1 MPRCPPGMICFPN
14 SFGIFS
20 IPSAVLVT
28 IIIIVIGLTLWSQ
41 SQSRPIFILPG
52 EGKGQGKGSQDQ
64 QAPISIINQ
73 VETGDDRYSR
83 SPEAERVWDTPPD
96 YSRIPSASKPF
107 NIPTQGVPESYQSM
121 GIVKTTDGTL
131 LPLYGRRCISSRERY
146 NYYSRTDSYNPLPIP
161 VHMQGRDCQDQVG
174 CPELF
179 NGDQVRLAT
188 LDQMGEVTIYRVRD
202 ISR

>member
-14 SFGIFS
+14 SFGLFS
-20 IPSAVLVT
+20 IPSATLVG
-28 IIIIVIGLTLWSQ
+28 IILIVIALAMWSQ
-41 SQSRPIFILPG
+41 NYYRHIVVLQ
-52 EGKGQGKGSQDQ
+52 GQQGSQ
-64 QAPISIINQ
+64 QAPVNIINQ

-96 YSRIPSASKPF
+96 LSRIPSASKPF

-121 GIVKTTDGTL
+121 GIVKITDGKL

-146 NYYSRTDSYNPLPIP
+146 NYYTRTDSYNPLPIP
-161 VHMQGRDCQDQVG
+161 VQMQGRDCQDQVG

-179 NGDQVRLAT
+179 NGDQVRLST
-188 LDQMGEVTIYRVRD
+188 LDQTGEVTIYRVRD
-202 ISR
+202 IIR

>member
-14 SFGIFS
+14 SFGLFS
-20 IPSAVLVT
+20 IPSATLFG
-28 IIIIVIGLTLWSQ
+28 IVFIAIGLAMWTHSHY
-41 SQSRPIFILPG
+41 QSRPIIVLQ
-52 EGKGQGKGSQDQ
+52 GQGSQA
-64 QAPISIINQ
+64 QAPVNVINQ

-121 GIVKTTDGTL
+121 GIVKTPDGKL

-146 NYYSRTDSYNPLPIP
+146 NYYTRTDSYNPLPIP
-161 VHMQGRDCQDQVG
+161 VYMQGRDCQDQVG

-179 NGDQVRLAT
+179 NGDQVRLST

>member
-1 MPRCPPGMICFPN
+1 MWTH
-14 SFGIFS
+14 SHY
-20 IPSAVLVT
+20 
-28 IIIIVIGLTLWSQ
+28 
-41 SQSRPIFILPG
+41 QSRPVFVLQ
-52 EGKGQGKGSQDQ
+52 GQGSQAQ
-64 QAPISIINQ
+64 SPPINVINQ

-121 GIVKTTDGTL
+121 GIVKTEDGKL

-146 NYYSRTDSYNPLPIP
+146 NYYTRTDSYNPLPIP
-161 VHMQGRDCQDQVG
+161 VIMQGRDCQDQVG

-179 NGDQVRLAT
+179 NGDKVKLAT

>member
-14 SFGIFS
+14 SFGLFS
-20 IPSAVLVT
+20 IPSATLISILV
-28 IIIIVIGLTLWSQ
+28 IVVALAIWSQ
-41 SQSRPIFILPG
+41 NYYKPIILLQGQS
-52 EGKGQGKGSQDQ
+52 K
-64 QAPISIINQ
+64 QAPVNVINQ

-96 YSRIPSASKPF
+96 LSRIPSASKPF
-107 NIPTQGVPESYQSM
+107 NIPTQGVPETYQSM
-121 GIVKTTDGTL
+121 GIVKTTDGKL

-161 VHMQGRDCQDQVG
+161 LIMQGRDCQDQVG

-179 NGDQVRLAT
+179 NGDRVQIPS
-188 LDQMGEVTIYRVRD
+188 LDQSGEVTIYRVRD

>member
-1 MPRCPPGMICFPN
+1 MPRCPPGMLCFPN
-14 SFGIFS
+14 SFGLFS
-20 IPSAVLVT
+20 IPSATLVGIVL
-28 IIIIVIGLTLWSQ
+28 IVIALAMWSH
-41 SQSRPIFILPG
+41 SNQSRPIVVLQ
-52 EGKGQGKGSQDQ
+52 GQGQGQA
-64 QAPISIINQ
+64 QAPPINVINQ

-96 YSRIPSASKPF
+96 YSRIPSSSKPF

-121 GIVKTTDGTL
+121 GIVKTPDGKL

-146 NYYSRTDSYNPLPIP
+146 NYYTRTDSYNPLPIP
-161 VHMQGRDCQDQVG
+161 VLMQGRDCQDQVG

-179 NGDQVRLAT
+179 NGDQVKLST

>member
-14 SFGIFS
+14 SFGLFS
-20 IPSAVLVT
+20 IPSATLVGIVL
-28 IIIIVIGLTLWSQ
+28 IVIALAMWSH
-41 SQSRPIFILPG
+41 SNQSRPIVVLQ
-52 EGKGQGKGSQDQ
+52 GQGSQ
-64 QAPISIINQ
+64 QAPVNVINQ

-121 GIVKTTDGTL
+121 GIVKTPDGKL

-146 NYYSRTDSYNPLPIP
+146 NYYTRTDSYNPLPIP
-161 VHMQGRDCQDQVG
+161 VYMQGRDCQDQVG

-179 NGDQVRLAT
+179 NGDQVRLST

>member
-20 IPSAVLVT
+20 VPSATLVGIVL
-28 IIIIVIGLTLWSQ
+28 IVIALAIWSHGHY
-41 SQSRPIFILPG
+41 QSRPIVVVQ
-52 EGKGQGKGSQDQ
+52 GQGSQA
-64 QAPISIINQ
+64 QAPVNVINQ

-96 YSRIPSASKPF
+96 YSRIPSATKPF

-121 GIVKTTDGTL
+121 GIVKTPDGKL

-146 NYYSRTDSYNPLPIP
+146 NYYTRTDSYNPLPIP
-161 VHMQGRDCQDQVG
+161 ILMQGRDCQDQVG

-179 NGDQVRLAT
+179 NGDQVRLST

>member
-14 SFGIFS
+14 SFGLFS
-20 IPSAVLVT
+20 MPSATLVGIVL
-28 IIIIVIGLTLWSQ
+28 IVIGLAMWSQ
-41 SQSRPIFILPG
+41 SQTRPIFVLPG
-52 EGKGQGKGSQDQ
+52 Q
-64 QAPISIINQ
+64 QQQPVNVINQ

-96 YSRIPSASKPF
+96 YSRIPSATKPF

-121 GIVKTTDGTL
+121 GIVKTPDGKL

-146 NYYSRTDSYNPLPIP
+146 NYYTRTDSYNPLPIP
-161 VHMQGRDCQDQVG
+161 VQMQGRDCQDQVG

-179 NGDQVRLAT
+179 NGDQVKLST

>member
-14 SFGIFS
+14 SFGLFS
-20 IPSAVLVT
+20 IPSATLVGIVL
-28 IIIIVIGLTLWSQ
+28 IVIALAMWSQ
-41 SQSRPIFILPG
+41 NYYRPIVVLQ
-52 EGKGQGKGSQDQ
+52 GQGSQA
-64 QAPISIINQ
+64 QAPPINVINQ

-121 GIVKTTDGTL
+121 GIVKTPDGKL

-146 NYYSRTDSYNPLPIP
+146 NYYTRTDTYNPIPIP
-161 VHMQGRDCQDQVG
+161 VLMKGRDCQDQVG

-179 NGDQVRLAT
+179 NGDQVRLST

-202 ISR
+202 IIR

>member
-14 SFGIFS
+14 SFGLFS
-20 IPSAVLVT
+20 IPSATLVGIVL
-28 IIIIVIGLTLWSQ
+28 IVIALAMWSQ
-41 SQSRPIFILPG
+41 NYYRPIVVLQ
-52 EGKGQGKGSQDQ
+52 GQGQGSQ
-64 QAPISIINQ
+64 QAPVNVINQ

-96 YSRIPSASKPF
+96 YSRIPSATKPF

-121 GIVKTTDGTL
+121 GIVKTPDGKL

-146 NYYSRTDSYNPLPIP
+146 NYYTRTDTYNPIPIP
-161 VHMQGRDCQDQVG
+161 VIIKGRDCQDQVG

-179 NGDQVRLAT
+179 NGDQVRLST

>member
-1 MPRCPPGMICFPN
+1 MPRCPPGMLCFPN
-14 SFGIFS
+14 SFGLFS
-20 IPSAVLVT
+20 IPSATLVGIVL
-28 IIIIVIGLTLWSQ
+28 IVIALAILSQ
-41 SQSRPIFILPG
+41 NYYRPIVLLQ
-52 EGKGQGKGSQDQ
+52 GQSK
-64 QAPISIINQ
+64 QAPVSIINQ

-96 YSRIPSASKPF
+96 YSRIPSSSKPF

-121 GIVKTTDGTL
+121 GIVKTADGKL

-146 NYYSRTDSYNPLPIP
+146 NYYTRTDSYNPLPIP
-161 VHMQGRDCQDQVG
+161 VYMQGRDCQDQVG

-179 NGDQVRLAT
+179 NGDQVKLST

>member
-1 MPRCPPGMICFPN
+1 MPRCPPGMLCFPN
-14 SFGIFS
+14 SFGIISF
-20 IPSAVLVT
+20 PSAVLVG
-28 IIIIVIGLTLWSQ
+28 IVLVVICLAMWSQ
-41 SQSRPIFILPG
+41 SQSRQVFVLS
-52 EGKGQGKGSQDQ
+52 GQQ
-64 QAPISIINQ
+64 QQPQPVNVINQ

-96 YSRIPSASKPF
+96 YSRIPSSSRPF

-121 GIVKTTDGTL
+121 GIVKTPDGKL
-131 LPLYGRRCISSRERY
+131 LPLYGRRSISSRERY

-179 NGDQVRLAT
+179 NGDRVQIPS
-188 LDQMGEVTIYRVRD
+188 LDQSGEVTIYRVRD
-202 ISR
+202 IIR

>member
-14 SFGIFS
+14 SFGLFS
-20 IPSAVLVT
+20 IPSATLVGIVL
-28 IIIIVIGLTLWSQ
+28 IAIALAMWSQ
-41 SQSRPIFILPG
+41 SQSRPIIVLPG
-52 EGKGQGKGSQDQ
+52 Q
-64 QAPISIINQ
+64 QQRQQQPQEVNVINQ

-96 YSRIPSASKPF
+96 YSRIPSATKPF
-107 NIPTQGVPESYQSM
+107 NIPTQGVPETYQSM
-121 GIVKTTDGTL
+121 GIVKTADGKL

-146 NYYSRTDSYNPLPIP
+146 NYYTRTDSYNPLPIP
-161 VHMQGRDCQDQVG
+161 VQMQGRDCQDQVG

-179 NGDQVRLAT
+179 NGDQVKLST

>member
-14 SFGIFS
+14 SFSIFS
-20 IPSAVLVT
+20 MPSAVLVG
-28 IIIIVIGLTLWSQ
+28 IVLIVIGLAMWSQ
-41 SQSRPIFILPG
+41 NQTRSIFILPG
-52 EGKGQGKGSQDQ
+52 Q
-64 QAPISIINQ
+64 QQQPINVINQ

-96 YSRIPSASKPF
+96 YSRIPSASRPF

-121 GIVKTTDGTL
+121 GIVKTADGKL

-146 NYYSRTDSYNPLPIP
+146 NYYTRTDSYNPLPIP
-161 VHMQGRDCQDQVG
+161 VYMQGRDCQDQVG

-179 NGDQVRLAT
+179 NGDQVRLST

>member
-14 SFGIFS
+14 SFGLFS
-20 IPSAVLVT
+20 IPSATLVGIVL
-28 IIIIVIGLTLWSQ
+28 IAIALAMWSQ
-41 SQSRPIFILPG
+41 SQSRPIVIL
-52 EGKGQGKGSQDQ
+52 QGHPSETQ
-64 QAPISIINQ
+64 QPVSIINQ

-121 GIVKTTDGTL
+121 GIVKTPDGKL

-146 NYYSRTDSYNPLPIP
+146 NYYTRTDSYNPLPIP
-161 VHMQGRDCQDQVG
+161 VYMQGRDCQDQVG

-179 NGDQVRLAT
+179 NGDQVKLST

>member
-14 SFGIFS
+14 SFGLFS
-20 IPSAVLVT
+20 IPSATLVGIVL
-28 IIIIVIGLTLWSQ
+28 IVIALAMWSQ
-41 SQSRPIFILPG
+41 NYYRPIVVLQ
-52 EGKGQGKGSQDQ
+52 GQGQG
-64 QAPISIINQ
+64 QAPVNVINQ

-96 YSRIPSASKPF
+96 LSRIPSASKPF

-121 GIVKTTDGTL
+121 GIVKTPDGKL

-146 NYYSRTDSYNPLPIP
+146 NYYTRTDSYNPLPIP
-161 VHMQGRDCQDQVG
+161 VLMQGRDCQDQVG

-179 NGDQVRLAT
+179 NGDQVKLST

>member
-14 SFGIFS
+14 SFGLFS
-20 IPSAVLVT
+20 IPSATLVGIVL
-28 IIIIVIGLTLWSQ
+28 IVIALAMWSQ
-41 SQSRPIFILPG
+41 NYYRPIVVLQ
-52 EGKGQGKGSQDQ
+52 GQGQG
-64 QAPISIINQ
+64 QAPVNVINQ

-96 YSRIPSASKPF
+96 YSRIPSATKPF

-121 GIVKTTDGTL
+121 GIVKTPDGKL

-146 NYYSRTDSYNPLPIP
+146 NYYTRTDSYNPLPIP
-161 VHMQGRDCQDQVG
+161 VYMQGRDCQDQVG

-179 NGDQVRLAT
+179 NGDQVKLST

>member
-14 SFGIFS
+14 SFGLFS
-20 IPSAVLVT
+20 MPSATLVGIVL
-28 IIIIVIGLTLWSQ
+28 IVIGLAMWSQ
-41 SQSRPIFILPG
+41 NQTRPIFVLPG
-52 EGKGQGKGSQDQ
+52 Q
-64 QAPISIINQ
+64 QQQPVNVINQ

-96 YSRIPSASKPF
+96 YSRIPSATKPF

-121 GIVKTTDGTL
+121 GIVKTPDGKL

-146 NYYSRTDSYNPLPIP
+146 NYYTRTDSYNPLPIP
-161 VHMQGRDCQDQVG
+161 VQMQGRDCQDQVG

-179 NGDQVRLAT
+179 NGDQVKLST

>member
-14 SFGIFS
+14 SFGLFS
-20 IPSAVLVT
+20 IPSATLISILV
-28 IIIIVIGLTLWSQ
+28 IVVALAIWSQ
-41 SQSRPIFILPG
+41 NYYKPIILLQGQS
-52 EGKGQGKGSQDQ
+52 K
-64 QAPISIINQ
+64 QAPVNVINQ

-96 YSRIPSASKPF
+96 LSRIPSTSKPF
-107 NIPTQGVPESYQSM
+107 NIPTQGVPETYQSM
-121 GIVKTTDGTL
+121 GIVKTTDGKL

-161 VHMQGRDCQDQVG
+161 LIMQGRDCQDQVG

-179 NGDQVRLAT
+179 NGDRVQIPS
-188 LDQMGEVTIYRVRD
+188 LDQSGEVTIYRVRD

>member
-14 SFGIFS
+14 SFGLFS
-20 IPSAVLVT
+20 IPSATLVGIVL
-28 IIIIVIGLTLWSQ
+28 IAIALAMWSQ
-41 SQSRPIFILPG
+41 SQSRPIVILQ
-52 EGKGQGKGSQDQ
+52 GQPSETQ
-64 QAPISIINQ
+64 QPVSIINQ

-121 GIVKTTDGTL
+121 GIVKTPDGKL

-146 NYYSRTDSYNPLPIP
+146 NYYTRTDSYNPLPIP
-161 VHMQGRDCQDQVG
+161 VYMQGRDCQDQVG

-179 NGDQVRLAT
+179 NGDQVKLST

>member
-14 SFGIFS
+14 SFGLFS
-20 IPSAVLVT
+20 IPSAVLVG
-28 IIIIVIGLTLWSQ
+28 IVLIAIALAMWSH
-41 SQSRPIFILPG
+41 SHNSRPIVVLQ
-52 EGKGQGKGSQDQ
+52 GQGQG
-64 QAPISIINQ
+64 QAPVNVINQ

-121 GIVKTTDGTL
+121 GIVKTPDGKL

-146 NYYSRTDSYNPLPIP
+146 NYYTRTDSYNPLPIP
-161 VHMQGRDCQDQVG
+161 VYMQGRDCQDQVG

-179 NGDQVRLAT
+179 NGDQVRLST